1 MGEKKNPTTAA
12 AGMVDLIRELIQQE
26 LVKEDDTATCRIM
39 ACNPDGTYDITILP
53 DMITVISSVKSIS
66 PENLKQ
72 GDYAYIYKFKNR
84 LNNAIIIARVGG
96 QGGDFKFVTPDALS
110 ESITNVTGGP
120 FLPLAG
126 GTLTG
131 NLDVTPRSEHKHVR
145 VNSPVTLGNSAS
157 SELKTESQ
165 TVGSVTIPRAIL
177 ALSDNAGNVNYG
189 TSGIKIGGYSLSFPS
204 LSSNKTISTDH
215 VSGTNDGTY
224 WTTITINGATYSIG
238 SGTSTD
244 NNQTIKQGS
253 IVFNDNAVIDFT
265 SVNGS
270 HITVTGDSNHN
281 TMSFGVTN
289 GYSIP
294 SDNDQTAWTNKYDLP
309 AGGIPDSDIA
319 SASTWNAK
327 YTKPADGIPSE
338 DVAFDYAGSSSK
350 GGPATSANKLNT
362 NAGSATQPVYFAN
375 GVPVATTYALN
386 KTVPADAVF
395 TDRYHTAGS
404 WNDLTYTLVG
414 NGGASD
420 ISITIPTG
428 TTGTTVALGNHTHS
442 EYVPY
447 TGANDNV
454 NLGYTHSLTA
464 KELIAAV
471 NNSLSTA
478 YKPGGIQASGS
489 IGGSVGSATY
499 NFPFAEGTGTFT
511 LATREWVGTNYQTK
525 LTPQTAYSGAG
536 SSTTVPKITTNE
548 LGQVT
553 NITEVTIT
561 DKYHE
566 PVWTSTSEIAKVQ
579 IATGQDGAPDMCI
592 PVASVSNYGL
602 ITLGYTSSG
611 KNYAVQLDANGKAF
625 VNVPWS
631 EGDNDNQKVKAGSVT
646 FGNNDTVNFVG
657 SGVISVTGLATGDG
671 APKITIS
678 ADLSSYATKT
688 WVGDNLIPSKQID
701 GTAPS
706 GYTTQYFADGVKLAS
721 TTTPA
726 TTVTFSFPLYTVT
739 SDHILADRDWVGA
752 NYLGLYAT
760 ADNSDKLDGHDSS
773 YFYQASNPDG
783 YTSNIGTVTQV
794 KVGTTEYDPTAAGV
808 VSLPAYPTKDS
819 WNYDDRYLKLTGGT
833 VGNPGTESP
842 LFIKSSNNTGSFIG
856 FYLSDDTTVGY
867 LGINNL
873 SQPVIKVGS
882 TEKRIALYNELPSVS
897 NATITVKQTG
907 IADQTF
913 TLNGPATTIT
923 LVDTWR
929 PLGTGAND
937 AAAGNHTHD
946 TRYLKLTGGTLT
958 GDLTISN
965 ATHGI
970 EFEIGST
977 YPTTKSYMNIVN
989 GGFLKFTVGSDVYYL
1004 GDTGDSLTDGSHL
1017 ATEEWVLE
1025 NFPTDNDNQKVKA
1038 GNVTFG
1044 INDTVDF
1051 VGGDNITVTGLATGT
1066 GAPKITISTP
1076 IAVTSTSVTDGTHTF
1091 NKYVHPTYS
1100 EQAAGLYKIGRDSTG
1115 HVIIGD
1121 AFTIPTSFNI
1131 TVSDDILDGTGGA
1144 NSVKYAPYSAK
1155 GAGHLYTG
1163 TTNPSSTNR
1172 LNYDGYFYA
1181 TKLYSN
1187 GKEVLTDH
1195 QAIPVTDVTVSG
1207 TSVVTNTV
1215 AALGSAAGKSF
1226 TSSVTSGSND
1236 LVTSGAVYTAITSLP
1251 APMVFKGTLGTG
1263 GTITTLPPASAS
1275 NEGYTYK
1282 VITEGEYAGQDA
1294 KVGDVFVSV
1303 NLGTDASPIYTWVLI
1318 PAGDTDSDTWRAINV
1333 NGTELLG
1340 NGITTGAVNFK
1351 DGTNITITGSGGDVT
1366 IAATDRYHSPVWPS
1380 QASITKVKIATGQGG
1395 AADMYLPQASSSDY
1409 GLIKLG
1415 YSASGKNYAVQVDS
1429 NGKAY
1434 VNVPWS
1440 EGDNDNQKV
1449 KAGSVTFG
1457 NNDTVNFV
1465 GSGVISVTGLATG
1478 TGAPKITISADLSGY
1493 VPYSGASGD
1502 VNLGSYAITANQ
1514 YLLPNGFLIYQDNED
1529 VYLETT
1535 QDGNLLFDAEEI
1547 YFRTGATDKMYL
1559 NGNQVA
1565 TRNWVGDN
1573 YQTKLTPQTAYT
1585 EAGSSTK
1592 VPKITTNDLGQ
1603 VTSITEVT
1611 ITDNN
1616 DNQTVKGNGTAFGV
1630 NDAIDIVGS
1639 GVIGVAGDTTN
1650 KKITISADLSGYA
1663 TESWV
1668 DNRYLKLTGGTI
1680 GNPGTESPLSIK
1692 SSNNTGSF
1700 IGFSLSNG
1708 TTVGY
1713 LGINSSSYPVIKTN
1727 GTEKRIALYSELP
1740 SVSNATITIKQT
1752 GIADQT
1758 FTLNGSATTI
1768 TLADTNTWR
1777 NVKVD
1782 GTEKLGTATSTG
1794 ALDFLSQNTNNG
1806 DVSFTYDSTN
1816 KGIKATAKVPTSF
1829 DITVTDD
1836 ILDGTGGANSVKYAP
1851 YSSKGAGHLYTGT
1864 TNPSSTNRLNYD
1876 GYFYATKLYS
1886 GGSEVLTGH
1895 QSIKNLDTTATTSQ
1909 STSASEAIIGSGT
1922 IILHKVS
1929 KTGKY
1934 TDLLDTPTIG
1944 NGTLTVQNNGT
1955 TVNTFT
1961 ANSTADKT
1969 VNILTPRILRY
1980 I

>member
-66 PENLKQ
+66 LENLKQ

-96 QGGDFKFVTPDALS
+96 LGGDFKFVTPDALS
-110 ESITNVTGGP
+110 ESITNITGGP

-177 ALSDNAGNVNYG
+177 ALSDNVGNVNYG

-253 IVFNDNAVIDFT
+253 VVFNENAVIDFT

-270 HITVTGDSNHN
+270 HITVTGDSSNN

-395 TDRYHTAGS
+395 TDNYHTAGS
-404 WNDLTYTLVG
+404 WSGLTYTLVG

-464 KELIAAV
+464 KELVATV
-471 NNSLSTA
+471 NNTLSTT
-478 YKPGGIQASGS
+478 YKPGAIQATGS
-489 IGGSVGSATY
+489 IGGSTGSATY
-499 NFPFAEGTGTFT
+499 NLPFAEGIGTFT

-525 LTPQTAYSGAG
+525 LTAQIAYTEAG
-536 SSTTVPKITTNE
+536 SSTTVPKITTND

-561 DKYHE
+561 DKYQD
-566 PVWTSTSEIAKVQ
+566 PIWTSASEIAKVQ

-592 PVASVSNYGL
+592 PVASASNYGL

-611 KNYAVQLDANGKAF
+611 KNYAVQVDANGKAF

-646 FGNNDTVNFVG
+646 FGVNDTVNFVG

-688 WVGDNLIPSKQID
+688 WVGDNLIPSKQIN

-706 GYTTQYFADGVKLAS
+706 GYITQYFADGVKLAS
-721 TTTPA
+721 TTSPA

-752 NYLGLYAT
+752 NYLGLHAT
-760 ADNSDKLDGHDSS
+760 ADNSDKLDGKDADD
-773 YFYQASNPDG
+773 FYLASNPAG

-913 TLNGPATTIT
+913 TLNGSATTIT
-923 LVDTWR
+923 LVDTNTWR

-958 GDLTISN
+958 GDLTIKD
-965 ATHGI
+965 ATKGI
-970 EFEIGST
+970 EFEIGTT

-1004 GDTGDSLTDGSHL
+1004 GDTQGSLTDGSHL
-1017 ATEEWVLE
+1017 ATEEWVIE

-1044 INDTVDF
+1044 INDTVNF

-1144 NSVKYAPYSAK
+1144 NSVKYAPYSAR

-1251 APMVFKGTLGTG
+1251 APMIFKGTLGTS

-1282 VITEGEYAGQDA
+1282 VITAGEYAGQDA

-1366 IAATDRYHSPVWPS
+1366 IAATDKYHSPVWPS

-1395 AADMYLPQASSSDY
+1395 AVDMYLPQASSSDY

-1415 YSASGKNYAVQVDS
+1415 YTASGKNYAVQVDS

-1440 EGDNDNQKV
+1440 EGDNDNQTIKGNGT
-1449 KAGSVTFG
+1449 AFG
-1457 NNDTVNFV
+1457 ANDAVNIV
-1465 GSGVISVTGLATG
+1465 GSGVIGVTGDATNK
-1478 TGAPKITISADLSGY
+1478 KITISADLSGY
-1493 VPYSGASGD
+1493 VPYTGATTN

-1529 VYLETT
+1529 VYLQTT
-1535 QDGNLLFDAEEI
+1535 QDGNLHLDAEEI
-1547 YFRTGATDKMYL
+1547 YFTTGATDKMYL
-1559 NGNQVA
+1559 NGKQVA
-1565 TRNWVGDN
+1565 TQNWVGENYLGLHDKADN
-1573 YQTKLTPQTAYT
+1573 ADKLDNHDSSYFYPMSNPSGYT
-1585 EAGSSTK
+1585 SNIGT
-1592 VPKITTNDLGQ
+1592 
-1603 VTSITEVT
+1603 VTSVGIR
-1611 ITDNN
+1611 
-1616 DNQTVKGNGTAFGV
+1616 NGSTSQG
-1630 NDAIDIVGS
+1630 
-1639 GVIGVAGDTTN
+1639 TL
-1650 KKITISADLSGYA
+1650 TISGSPI
-1663 TESWV
+1663 TSS
-1668 DNRYLKLTGGTI
+1668 GTI
-1680 GNPGTESPLSIK
+1680 
-1692 SSNNTGSF
+1692 
-1700 IGFSLSNG
+1700 
-1708 TTVGY
+1708 
-1713 LGINSSSYPVIKTN
+1713 
-1727 GTEKRIALYSELP
+1727 
-1740 SVSNATITIKQT
+1740 
-1752 GIADQT
+1752 D
-1758 FTLNGSATTI
+1758 I
-1768 TLADTNTWR
+1768 TLANNYGDTKN
-1777 NVKVD
+1777 
-1782 GTEKLGTATSTG
+1782 
-1794 ALDFLSQNTNNG
+1794 
-1806 DVSFTYDSTN
+1806 
-1816 KGIKATAKVPTSF
+1816 P
-1829 DITVTDD
+1829 
-1836 ILDGTGGANSVKYAP
+1836 YA
-1851 YSSKGAGHLYTGT
+1851 
-1864 TNPSSTNRLNYD
+1864 
-1876 GYFYATKLYS
+1876 
-1886 GGSEVLTGH
+1886 
-1895 QSIKNLDTTATTSQ
+1895 
-1909 STSASEAIIGSGT
+1909 
-1922 IILHKVS
+1922 S
-1929 KTGKY
+1929 KTANY
-1934 TDLLDTPTIG
+1934 VLAAP
-1944 NGTLTVQNNGT
+1944 NGSNGAPS
-1955 TVNTFT
+1955 FR
-1961 ANSTADKT
+1961 ALAAADIP
-1969 VNILTPRILRY
+1969 N
-1980 I
+1980 